1 MFLSLRK
8 PDNVLMSTERA
19 LNMSKT
25 TRRHYPS
32 KFKMRVA
39 LEVIKGDKTLSQVA
53 SENNIQPSVAAQ
65 WGDQLLEEGAEDV
78 FGKTRQ
84 ELERKKQ
91 EKAAEREHDELLR
104 TIGQL
109 TVERD
114 FLQRFCDEY
123 GYDPGEVPGR
133 KGQSS

>member
-1 MFLSLRK
+1 M
-8 PDNVLMSTERA
+8 
-19 LNMSKT
+19 
-25 TRRHYPS
+25 
-32 KFKMRVA
+32 
-39 LEVIKGDKTLSQVA
+39 A

-65 WGDQLLEEGAEDV
+65 WGDQLLEEGAGDV

-84 ELERKKQ
+84 EPERKKR
-91 EKAAEREHDELLR
+91 EKAAEKEHDELLK

-114 FLQRFCDEY
+114 FLQRFCDEC

-133 KGQSS
+133 KGQPS

>member
-1 MFLSLRK
+1 
-8 PDNVLMSTERA
+8 
-19 LNMSKT
+19 MSKT
-25 TRRHYPS
+25 TGRQYPP

-53 SENNIQPSVAAQ
+53 SENNIQPSLASL
-65 WGDQLLEEGAEDV
+65 WRDQLLNEGAEDV
-78 FGKTRQ
+78 FGKSKK
-84 ELERKKQ
+84 ESERKKQ
-91 EKAAEREHDELLR
+91 EKAAQKEKDELLK

-123 GYDPGEVPGR
+123 GYEPPEAPGSGR
-133 KGQSS
+133 HAG